1 MNVED
6 ELSRLFQDERL
17 DVAVRPDAEQLVV
30 AGARRRRH
38 RRTAAAVTGGALAMV
53 ALTAIGIA
61 LAGVDGGRMDTLP
74 ATNPPIPAVPTT
86 AASVPGEPV
95 FPPPSSNAVPPSAS
109 GGAMSS
115 SATVPGSGSRT
126 PAPSSSSAPASKQ
139 RPASTDPTIGPS
151 GWGRL
156 VLGMSEAQAVAT
168 DEFDMSE
175 GVSGSP
181 CHRYWL
187 RNGGSSPVDI
197 SPSYGVARISAK
209 PGVTTPE
216 GIGVGSTDDEVMA
229 AYPSATKTGY
239 VITAPVPGNSRAVY
253 IFTTD
258 PSQKIFSLRLEL
270 ATHNC

>member
-1 MNVED
+1 M
-6 ELSRLFQDERL
+6 
-17 DVAVRPDAEQLVV
+17 DVAVRPDAEQRVV
-30 AGARRRRH
+30 AGARRRRRH
-38 RRTAAAVTGGALAMV
+38 RRTAAAVSGGALTMV

-61 LAGVDGGRMDTLP
+61 LAGVGAGRTETLP
-74 ATNPPIPAVPTT
+74 ATNPPVPAVPTT
-86 AASVPGEPV
+86 AAPVSGEPV
-95 FPPPSSNAVPPSAS
+95 PGGPVLPPPSGNAVPPSAS

-126 PAPSSSSAPASKQ
+126 PPPSSSSAPASKQ

-270 ATHNC
+270 ATQNC